1 MGERYDIVFLG
12 GGPAGYQGA
21 IRAAQLRAKVAVIE
35 GREVG
40 GVCLN
45 RGCIPTKTVKASADT
60 ARAVR
65 RAKEYGVEATG
76 GVPDM
81 AAVIA
86 RKDRVVG
93 ALRSSV
99 ERLFQANRIDLIRG
113 TGRLLGRDRIGVEGE
128 GGRTSVEAAKVVV
141 ATGSRPA
148 VLTALPASPR
158 VFVPDEMLF
167 HPVLPARLL
176 VVGGGVVGVEMAA
189 IYREL
194 GSQVTVVEV
203 LDRILSSEDREMAE
217 YLLKVL
223 QRRKVKVLCRTK
235 VETVRETP
243 EGPRALLSDGS
254 EIEADA
260 LLQAVGRRLNTD
272 EIGLREAGVAM
283 DGARVLVDDHL
294 RTNIPGIYAAGD
306 VTGGWLLAH
315 VAFAEGI
322 CAAENALGVE
332 SLMDRT
338 AVPRCVFTTPEYASV
353 GLSEEEASR
362 GHRVKVSK
370 FPLKGVGM
378 AQAMGELEG
387 LVKVIAEAGTDKL
400 LGAHVIAPHAG
411 DLIGELTVAMRAGLP
426 SKSILETIHIHP
438 TLSEGI
444 LETVQALHGR
454 AIHIPG
460 GGSAS

>member
-1 MGERYDIVFLG
+1 MGERYDIAFLG

-35 GREVG
+35 EREVG

-45 RGCIPTKTVKASADT
+45 RGCIPTKAVRASAET

-65 RAKEYGVEATG
+65 RAREYGIEATG
-76 GVPDM
+76 GAPDM
-81 AAVIA
+81 AAVIS

-99 ERLFQANRIDLIRG
+99 ERLFQANRVDLIRG
-113 TGRLLGRDRIGVEGE
+113 TGRLLGKDRIEVEGE
-128 GGRTSVEAAKVVV
+128 GGRTIVEAPKVVV
-141 ATGSRPA
+141 ATGSRPS
-148 VLTALPASPR
+148 VLAALPRNPR

-167 HPVLPARLL
+167 QPVLPARLL

-194 GSQVTVVEV
+194 GSQVTIVEA
-203 LDRILSSEDREMAE
+203 LDRILSTEDREMAD

-223 QRRKVKVLCRTK
+223 QRRKVKVLCQTS
-235 VETVRETP
+235 VEGVRETP
-243 EGPRALLSDGS
+243 EGLRALLSDGS

-260 LLQAVGRRLNTD
+260 ILQAVGRRLNT
-272 EIGLREAGVAM
+272 EGIGLREAGIAM
-283 DGARVLVDDHL
+283 DGARVIVDDHL
-294 RTNIPGIYAAGD
+294 RTSIPGIYAAGD
-306 VTGGWLLAH
+306 VTGRWLLAH
-315 VAFAEGI
+315 FAFAEGI

-332 SLMDRT
+332 SIMDRT
-338 AVPRCVFTTPEYASV
+338 AVPRCVFTMPEYASV
-353 GLSEEEASR
+353 GLSEEEALR
-362 GHRVKVSK
+362 GHKIKVSR
-370 FPLKGVGM
+370 FPFKGVGM
-378 AQAMGELEG
+378 AQAIGELEG
-387 LVKVIAEAGTDKL
+387 LVKVIAEADTDKI
-400 LGAHVIAPHAG
+400 LGAHVIGPHAG

-426 SKSILETIHIHP
+426 SRSIMETIHVHP

-444 LETVQALHGR
+444 LEVAQALHGR